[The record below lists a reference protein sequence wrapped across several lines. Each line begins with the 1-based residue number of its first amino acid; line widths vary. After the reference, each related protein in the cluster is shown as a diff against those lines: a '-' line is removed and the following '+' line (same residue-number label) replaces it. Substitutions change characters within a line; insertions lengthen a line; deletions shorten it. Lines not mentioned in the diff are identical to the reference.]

1 MKERTIQFEATA
13 SRPKQGLVVIY
24 DLEGFSQF
32 FNQPD
37 VQDYVPKY
45 LNRVNDAI
53 GRIIYGGV
61 QYWLPPT
68 HKPSRKWPALTALP
82 AHEKFLGDGAMFIWL
97 DQAESTISTPF
108 VVDLCNHL
116 WNLKTNFEGV
126 VKAAYDEMPVF
137 DLPKRIRIG
146 IARGTIF
153 ELSRC
158 STRQKEY
165 IGFCINLASRL
176 QKYCPEL
183 GFIASARIGLPQATL
198 DENRWIRVVAKD
210 IKGFPREI
218 VIVDSDEYKSLKSEI
233 RSRYF
238 ENIESAA

>member
-1 MKERTIQFEATA
+1 MAKERTIQFEATA

-53 GRIIYGGV
+53 GRTIYGGV
-61 QYWLPPT
+61 QYWLPTELGPKAI
-68 HKPSRKWPALTALP
+68 HPALSALP

-97 DQAESTISTPF
+97 DQAESTISSRF
-108 VVDLCNHL
+108 VMDLCNQL
-116 WNLKTNFEGV
+116 WNLKDSFEGV

-146 IARGTIF
+146 IAKGTVF
-153 ELSRC
+153 ELNRR
-158 STRQKEY
+158 STRHKEY

-183 GFIASARIGLPQATL
+183 GFIASARIGLPQAAL
-198 DENRWIRVVAKD
+198 KENRWIRVVAKD

-218 VIVDSDEYKSLKSEI
+218 VIVDSEEYQALENEI

-238 ENIESAA
+238 EDIQSE